1 MNLRTSDLVAYALLV
16 GSAVVGLVLWPT
28 LPERMAIHFGPG
40 GTPDEVVAKPVAVV
54 LAPAVGVGA
63 VLLTHHGPE
72 WLTRS
77 HQGTRMEAVTV
88 VFVGGVIAYIQLFLY
103 AWNVGVE
110 VSPTL
115 AVAPVLLAAG
125 LLVGYV
131 TIRG

>member
-16 GSAVVGLVLWPT
+16 GSALVGLALWPT
-28 LPERMAIHFGPG
+28 LPDRMAVHFGPG
-40 GTPDEVVAKPVAVV
+40 GNPDNVVAKPTAIV
-54 LAPAVGVGA
+54 LAPAIGVVG
-63 VLLTHHGPE
+63 VLLTRHGPD
-72 WLTRS
+72 WGTRS
-77 HQGTRMEAVTV
+77 YQGPRTEAVTV
-88 VFVGGVIAYIQLFLY
+88 VFVGGVIAYLQLFLY

-131 TIRG
+131 TLRG